1 MDKPRISVGCSIPS
15 LALLQS
21 GVIYW
26 LKVMR
31 YKKEWKAA
39 RVLNKKKRKDVNRLI
54 EEREWKKKYF
64 IQTLNRYTYI

>member
-26 LKVMR
+26 VKVMR
-31 YKKEWKAA
+31 YKKEWKAVRA
-39 RVLNKKKRKDVNRLI
+39 LDKKKKNDVNRLS
-54 EEREWKKKYF
+54 EDREWKKKKSTSF
-64 IQTLNRYTYI
+64 KP